1 MHARTEN
8 IYRMKMRQV
17 QFFLDAPESS
27 DIVREVHSRILDDD
41 GREIELGFDPS
52 EKIIFIECPVAER
65 CECCDMK
72 IRESRIAEIIFLKK
86 CMKSCGFSIDNRHM
100 KVLIKKMNQ
109 FLNGPG
115 ECHIKG
121 GINMT
126 DYKAIV
132 SYEFISVFPYT
143 SKIVIDYND
152 YSKIPL

>member
-1 MHARTEN
+1 MQ
-8 IYRMKMRQV
+8 MRDI
-17 QFFLDAPESS
+17 QFFLDAPESA
-27 DIVREVHSRILDDD
+27 DAVREVHSMIIDDD
-41 GREIELGFDPS
+41 GREIDLGFDPS
-52 EKIIFIECPVAER
+52 EKIVFIECPTVEK
-65 CECCDMK
+65 CDCCDMK
-72 IRESRIAEIIFLKK
+72 VRESRITEIIFLKK
-86 CMKSCGFSIDNRHM
+86 CMKACGFSIDNRHM

-132 SYEFISVFPYT
+132 SYEFVSVFPYT

-152 YSKIPL
+152 YSKVSL

>member
-1 MHARTEN
+1 
-8 IYRMKMRQV
+8 MRGIK
-17 QFFLDAPESS
+17 FFLDFPDSSVSPESTK
-27 DIVREVHSRILDDD
+27 EVHSRILDDD

-121 GINMT
+121 GINMA

-132 SYEFISVFPYT
+132 SYEFVSTFPYA
-143 SKIVIDYND
+143 SKIVVDYND
-152 YSKIPL
+152 YSKVCV